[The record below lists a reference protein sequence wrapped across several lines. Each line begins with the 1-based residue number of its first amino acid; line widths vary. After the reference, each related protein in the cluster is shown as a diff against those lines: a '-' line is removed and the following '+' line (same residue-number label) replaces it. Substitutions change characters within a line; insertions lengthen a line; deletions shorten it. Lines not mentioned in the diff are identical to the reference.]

1 MHSHGLQQVLNGCLK
16 SPLEY
21 QKTHLTY
28 KVESPEV
35 EGTETHLPD
44 SSEWEQLKLRLAFGI
59 VG

>member
-1 MHSHGLQQVLNGCLK
+1 MSK
-16 SPLEY
+16 KPLEY

-59 VG
+59 IGWV